1 LGRTLPQAREVLRS
15 SFAVADEKHFD
26 SRGKL
31 AQCTPKAVTAQ
42 KRLIR
47 AWEDLPLR
55 DAIQA
60 GIDAF
65 EEAARS
71 GEPAKAMAAFLARRR
86 SK

>member
-1 LGRTLPQAREVLRS
+1 M
-15 SFAVADEKHFD
+15 
-26 SRGKL
+26 
-31 AQCTPKAVTAQ
+31 TAQ
-42 KRLIR
+42 KRLMR

-65 EEAARS
+65 EDAARS
-71 GEPAKAMAAFLARRR
+71 GEPAKAMATFLARRR